1 MEDLCLRAF
10 HPSARLE
17 VVVATTTGACR
28 DAQRAH
34 DLAPTSAVAFGRLL
48 TGAGL
53 LAIHSQLPGSL
64 SIQVLSQSRIKMM
77 YADCTHEGDLRGY
90 VRDTS
95 LAFPLSQAER
105 SSGRRAVG
113 AAVAPGKLSMVRI
126 DPQGRYSQSA
136 TPLVTGEIDADIE
149 HFIARSDQV
158 DNAMACEVR
167 LNEDGAVAHAAG
179 VMIRA
184 LPDGNRAHLAL
195 LRERL
200 AEGLLVGL
208 VRDGAD
214 AKGILTALDREAEP
228 VEAPA
233 RLRWKC
239 RCSVERVRR
248 SLSLFEI
255 KDLMEIIEADE
266 PVSVRCDMCT
276 KSYLIAV
283 DEVRTVL
290 ERMIK
295 AQA

>member
-1 MEDLCLRAF
+1 MEDLCLKAF

-28 DAQRAH
+28 DAQLAH
-34 DLAPTSAVAFGRLL
+34 DLAPTSAVALGRLL

-53 LAIHSQLPGSL
+53 LAIHSNLPGSL

-95 LAFPLSQAER
+95 LSFPLSAAER
-105 SSGRRAVG
+105 SSGRHTVG
-113 AAVAPGKLSMVRI
+113 AAIAPGKLSMVRI

-136 TPLVTGEIDADIE
+136 TTLVTGEIDADIE
-149 HFIARSDQV
+149 HFIDRSDQV

-167 LNEDGAVAHAAG
+167 LNDDGAVTRAAG

-195 LRERL
+195 LRERI
-200 AEGLLVGL
+200 AEGLLLGL
-208 VRDGAD
+208 VRDGAE

-228 VEAPA
+228 VETPT

-255 KDLMEIIEADE
+255 KDLMEIIEAGE

-276 KSYLIAV
+276 KSYLIGV